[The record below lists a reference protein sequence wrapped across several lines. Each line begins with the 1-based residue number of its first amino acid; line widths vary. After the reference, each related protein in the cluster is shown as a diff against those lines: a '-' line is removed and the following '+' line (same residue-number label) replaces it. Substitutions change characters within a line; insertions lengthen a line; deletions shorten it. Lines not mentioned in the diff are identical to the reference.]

1 MRNTG
6 KTDSSKSAPL
16 TSNNPILERIY
27 RIVLGRDRLNRSDAL
42 HGYLFCIPWI
52 VGFAVLTI
60 GPFVVSLVMSFF
72 EWRGYGPP
80 QFVGTYN
87 YEWMFGGDKLFGQAL
102 TVSSTYAALVVP
114 STVVFAFL
122 LAWILA
128 KDRPGVKM
136 FRAIFYLPSVVT
148 GAALAFVWLFVFNPR
163 SPVSHFTQWLFGL
176 EQPVKWLSTPSLVV
190 PAFSIMQVWVL
201 GPMFIVL
208 LGAIKGIP
216 RTYYEVATIDGAGM
230 WHKLWYVTLPMI
242 SPSLFYVVVLTTIR
256 AFQEVTGPLIIFTT
270 SSYAGPLNAGLFYTK
285 YLYQVAFL
293 DGRMGYASALA
304 WVLFAILL
312 VLTTIN
318 FVVIGRRVYYGE

>member
-1 MRNTG
+1 
-6 KTDSSKSAPL
+6 
-16 TSNNPILERIY
+16 
-27 RIVLGRDRLNRSDAL
+27 
-42 HGYLFCIPWI
+42 
-52 VGFAVLTI
+52 
-60 GPFVVSLVMSFF
+60 
-72 EWRGYGPP
+72 
-80 QFVGTYN
+80 
-87 YEWMFGGDKLFGQAL
+87 
-102 TVSSTYAALVVP
+102 
-114 STVVFAFL
+114 
-122 LAWILA
+122 
-128 KDRPGVKM
+128 
-136 FRAIFYLPSVVT
+136 
-148 GAALAFVWLFVFNPR
+148 
-163 SPVSHFTQWLFGL
+163 
-176 EQPVKWLSTPSLVV
+176 
-190 PAFSIMQVWVL
+190 
-201 GPMFIVL
+201 MFIVL